1 MARKKTGNLIQV
13 FKIFFNS
20 IHTYFMY
27 FDQTSKALLFPIFG
41 QLISIIILFT
51 IAYQVDQ
58 NMSLIQENIP
68 LLKTDENLLIALI
81 LVLLPFFII
90 FFRAFY
96 KYLIQ
101 FASLNL
107 LFYTNSNKKK
117 VKNIDF
123 AANNNVIKRKFF
135 QYIILCFIITILYI
149 PPLIFILPFACLAF
163 QIFALEGDISPMKAV
178 KRSIEMVKSNIIP
191 TLILIVL
198 CALVTYWFLPTL
210 FIWAAQKTSLYYMML
225 NSFEKFVENTPI
237 LASLSQIDLGILNDI
252 IKDIFAPLSIAR
264 YMTEGIIAFIILGFT
279 LPFRCCCFTELY
291 RLYDSETIK
300 ENSKMTDE
308 IVKRATSKK

>member
-1 MARKKTGNLIQV
+1 MTRKKTNNLIQV
-13 FKIFFNS
+13 FKIFFNA
-20 IHTYFMY
+20 IRTYFMY

-41 QLISIIILFT
+41 QIISIIIIFT
-51 IAYQVDQ
+51 IAFQIDQ
-58 NMSLIQENIP
+58 NVNYIQTNVKF
-68 LLKTDENLLIALI
+68 LKTDTSLLIAFI

-90 FFRAFY
+90 FLSAFY

-135 QYIILCFIITILYI
+135 QYIILCFIITILYF

-178 KRSIEMVKSNIIP
+178 SRSIQMVKSNILP
-191 TLILIVL
+191 TLLMVVLCLIV
-198 CALVTYWFLPTL
+198 TYMFLPSL
-210 FIWAAQKTSLYYMML
+210 FIWATEKTPLYSFML
-225 NSFEKFVENTPI
+225 SNFENFVENTPL
-237 LASLSQIDLGILNDI
+237 LASLSLIDLGILNDFV
-252 IKDIFAPLSIAR
+252 KDIFAPLTIAR
-264 YMTEGIIAFIILGFT
+264 NMTEGIIAFIVLGFS

-300 ENSKMTDE
+300 ENSKTTDE
-308 IVKRATSKK
+308 IVKRATSK